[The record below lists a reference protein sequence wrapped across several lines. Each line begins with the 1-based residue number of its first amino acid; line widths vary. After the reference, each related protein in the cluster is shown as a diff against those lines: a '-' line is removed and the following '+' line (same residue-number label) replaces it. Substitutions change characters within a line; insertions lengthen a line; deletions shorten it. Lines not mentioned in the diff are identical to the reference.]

1 MAVKAITEYKFPSR
15 SRQELYG
22 DAMLVHMWWT
32 NNPWFCAAACL
43 PMPKAMTWGD
53 FWNAAVVPFFSED
66 PDWSDSTEFTFT
78 LHGKTLDPKPE
89 DTLEGLGIWHK
100 SVIGMTST

>member
-32 NNPWFCAAACL
+32 NNPWFCAAACF

-53 FWNAAVVPFFSED
+53 FWNAAVVPFFRGPGLER
-66 PDWSDSTEFTFT
+66 
-78 LHGKTLDPKPE
+78 LHRVHLHAAWKDAGPQAE

-100 SVIGMTST
+100 SVIGMTSK